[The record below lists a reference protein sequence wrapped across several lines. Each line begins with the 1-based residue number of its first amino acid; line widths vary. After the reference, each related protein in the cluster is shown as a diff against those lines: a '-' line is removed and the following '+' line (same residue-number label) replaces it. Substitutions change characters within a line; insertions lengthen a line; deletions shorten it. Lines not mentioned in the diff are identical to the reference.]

1 MKTTSMISMSP
12 FTTLQKLE
20 IKKYMSITYTFTS
33 TLSRQRNVTIV
44 TFYYQHNTLLINYLP
59 NSKNAK

>member
-1 MKTTSMISMSP
+1 MISMSP

-33 TLSRQRNVTIV
+33 KLSRQRNVTIV
-44 TFYYQHNTLLINYLP
+44 IFYYQHNIP
-59 NSKNAK
+59 FR

>member
-20 IKKYMSITYTFTS
+20 IKKYMRITYTFTS

-44 TFYYQHNTLLINYLP
+44 TFYYQHNIP
-59 NSKNAK
+59 FR